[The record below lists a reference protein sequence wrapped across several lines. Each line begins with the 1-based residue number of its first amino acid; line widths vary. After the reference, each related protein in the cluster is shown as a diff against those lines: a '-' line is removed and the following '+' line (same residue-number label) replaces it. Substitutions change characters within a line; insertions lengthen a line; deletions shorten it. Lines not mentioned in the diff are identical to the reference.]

1 MFVGHFALGFAAKRV
16 APRTSLGTLLAAA
29 QALDLLW
36 PALVLAGVERV
47 RIAPGATAFT
57 PLDFESYP
65 WSHSLLMAAVWALLC
80 GGLYFALRRSWRGAL
95 VVGGLV
101 ASHWLLDLLT
111 HRPDLPLAPGGGP
124 LYGLGLWYS
133 IAGTYL
139 VELGLFAVGVTVYAA
154 GSRPRDRVGVWALWS
169 LVGLLLLVYL
179 PGPFAPPPPSA
190 PAIAGAGLGIWL
202 FVFWGAWIDR
212 HRDWTW
218 R

>member
-1 MFVGHFALGFAAKRV
+1 VFVGHFALGFAAKRV
-16 APRTSLGTLLAAA
+16 APRASLGTLLAAA

-36 PALVLAGVERV
+36 PALVLGGVERV

-65 WSHSLLMAAVWALLC
+65 WSHSLAMAAVWALLC
-80 GGLYFALRRSWRGAL
+80 GVAYFALRRSGRGAL
-95 VVGGLV
+95 VVGALV

-190 PAIAGAGLGIWL
+190 QAVAGAGLGIWL